1 MEAIATKLRKIG
13 NSRGVLLSRHFLNVL
28 KVKDEDNVMIR
39 TEGNRIIIEAEP
51 KVNSKL
57 MEWEEAFKNVSP
69 EQKVLSKEEKDFM
82 SFSNDFDEKEWTW

>member
-13 NSRGVLLSRHFLNVL
+13 NSRGVLLNRHFLSVL

-57 MEWEEAFKNVSP
+57 MEWEKAFKSISP

-82 SFSNDFDEKEWTW
+82 SFSNDFDEKEWKW